1 MGILDGLV
9 GNVLSAL
16 QGQGQAGEGVQ
27 AEALG
32 QTLNNALAN
41 TPFGSLDGV
50 LGQLQNSGL
59 GEQVA
64 SWLGKEGNLPI
75 SADDLRA
82 ALGNEQLQKIGTSL
96 GLPMD
101 QVGDL
106 LAKVLPAT
114 VDKLSPDG
122 TLNLPTDQG

>member
-9 GNVLSAL
+9 GNVLGAL

-27 AEALG
+27 PEALG

-50 LGQLQNSGL
+50 LGQLQSSGL
-59 GEQVA
+59 GAQVA
-64 SWLGKEGNLPI
+64 SWLGKDGNLPI

-122 TLNLPTDQG
+122 TLNVPTDQG

>member
-9 GNVLSAL
+9 GNVLGAL

-27 AEALG
+27 PEALG

-50 LGQLQNSGL
+50 LGQLQSSGL
-59 GEQVA
+59 GAQVA

-82 ALGNEQLQKIGTSL
+82 ALGNEPLQKIGTSL

-122 TLNLPTDQG
+122 TLNVPTDQG